1 MRNRILI
8 LAVAAAA
15 AAVISACGGGGG
27 NVAAPPPPS
36 ATQSLAT
43 SQVLAQ
49 ARQTSETSVPYPI
62 DGGAL
67 VLTDTSDTTEPAVIV
82 GP

>member
-8 LAVAAAA
+8 FAVAAAA

-27 NVAAPPPPS
+27 NAAPPPG

-43 SQVLAQ
+43 AQVLAQ

-67 VLTDTSDTTEPAVIV
+67 VLTDTSDTTEPVVIV